1 MALNSEEFKR
11 RRQEKAALRRKRLR
25 QQRKAMILFLMV
37 ATVLLVVGVII
48 FIIARSIGSAPPE
61 DPTLAQPT
69 QGSTV
74 ATDPTQSEPME
85 TVDSDLVTMHFLAG
99 GDLNI
104 TDKVVA
110 AGGDNYEYGEVFK
123 DVLPVLAGADLT
135 TLNFE
140 GNACGEPYGSEKM
153 SAPNSLLKALS
164 NAGVDMLQMA
174 NSRSIYNGMPG
185 LAMTLQN
192 IRQAGM
198 EPIGAWADREEFNA
212 RQGYTIY
219 EVNGIRVGVIAF
231 TKGMD
236 GMALPDGYGLCVN
249 YMYNDYASTY
259 QSVYEAR
266 LQWLMGEVDQ
276 ESPDIIIVLVHWGS
290 EYNDTQSKTQKQIR
304 DILISCGAGAIIGT
318 HPHYVQPIEETSGT
332 VVAWSLGDFMSD
344 ATKAGTEYSILL
356 DLEITKNTVTG
367 ETYVSDYTYVPLY
380 TVKEEDGSMRVVRLR
395 EAIAAYENKEIGC
408 VSKAVYTSMVEAL
421 EKIEN
426 RVKPAQ

>member
-25 QQRKAMILFLMV
+25 QQRKVMIMCLMA
-37 ATVLLVVGVII
+37 ATVLLVVGVIV
-48 FIIARSIGSAPPE
+48 FIIARSISNAPPE
-61 DPTLAQPT
+61 DPTLDQTT
-69 QGSTV
+69 QGSLSTEPN
-74 ATDPTQSEPME
+74 ATEPGETEDSEW
-85 TVDSDLVTMHFLAG
+85 VTMHFLAG

-104 TDKVVA
+104 TDQVVA
-110 AGGDNYEYGEVFK
+110 SGGENYEYGEVFK

-140 GNACGEPYGSEKM
+140 GNACGEPYGSERV
-153 SAPNSLLKALS
+153 SAPNSMLKALS

-198 EPIGAWADREEFNA
+198 EPIGAWADREEFDA

-304 DILISCGAGAIIGT
+304 DILINCGAGAIIGT
-318 HPHYVQPIEETSGT
+318 HPHYVQPIEEYSGT

-344 ATKAGTEYSILL
+344 AAKAGTEYSILL

-367 ETYVSDYTYVPLY
+367 ETYVSDYTYVPVY
-380 TVKEEDGSMRVVRLR
+380 TVKEDDGRMRVVRLR
-395 EAIAAYENKEIGC
+395 EAITAYENKEIGC
-408 VSKAVYTSMVEAL
+408 VSSSVYNSMVAAL
-421 EKIEN
+421 EKVEN

>member
-1 MALNSEEFKR
+1 MALDSEEFKR

-25 QQRKAMILFLMV
+25 QQRKAIRIFLIV
-37 ATVLLVVGVII
+37 AGVLLVLGIVVFAIS
-48 FIIARSIGSAPPE
+48 RSIGAPK
-61 DPTLAQPT
+61 PTEPT
-69 QGSTV
+69 QPLPTGST
-74 ATDPTQSEPME
+74 APTQTEPAE
-85 TVDSDLVTMHFLAG
+85 TGDSDLTVMHFLAA

-104 TDKVVA
+104 TDQVVA
-110 AGGDNYEYGEVFK
+110 SGGDNYDYGAVFK
-123 DVLPVLAGADLT
+123 DVLPVLASADLT
-135 TLNFE
+135 TVNFE
-140 GNACGEPYGSEKM
+140 GNACGEPYGSATV

-185 LAMTLQN
+185 LATTLRN

-198 EPIGAWADREEFNA
+198 EPIGAWEDRADFDA
-212 RQGYTIY
+212 HQGYSIY

-259 QSVYEAR
+259 QSVYQAR
-266 LQWLMGEVDQ
+266 LEWLMAEVDQ
-276 ESPDIIIVLVHWGS
+276 ESPDIVIVLVHWGS

-304 DILISCGAGAIIGT
+304 NILINNGAGAIIGT
-318 HPHYVQPIEETSGT
+318 HPHYVQGIEQDSSGT
-332 VVAWSLGDFMSD
+332 VVAWSLGDFLGD
-344 ATKAGTEYSILL
+344 AEKAGTEYSVLL

-367 ETYVSDYTYVPLY
+367 DTYISNYNYIPVY
-380 TVKEEDGSMRVVRLR
+380 TVKEADGRMRVVRLR
-395 EAIAAYENKEIGC
+395 EAITAYENSEIGC
-408 VSKAVYTSMVEAL
+408 VSKEVYTSMVEAL

-426 RVKPAQ
+426 RVNPET